1 MHLPTQLPGHPAS
14 LKREVIPAQSP
25 PNYRG
30 VSKQLWSYEV
40 YDVQKV
46 RLMMMLLASNALSIS
61 QLVLGKKAVGSPLK
75 LDINVAIHF
84 I

>member
-25 PNYRG
+25 PDYRG
-30 VSKQLWSYEV
+30 VRQELWSEV